1 MELFVQQLVN
11 GIALGSLYAIFA
23 MAFGLMFANLGL
35 LNVAFGSL
43 AIMGALVGHWTM
55 AEWGLSWPYALI
67 VGALAAA
74 VLTLGVDRV
83 AFQPL
88 RARGRMTLAPII
100 SSIALW
106 MMLDATFLHLTDARP
121 QSFPLAGLP
130 YWSLEVGPVVIPS
143 TQVLTIVG
151 AASILIV
158 LYLFLQR
165 SRFGMAMRA
174 SGWNERSAVIVG
186 VRPQTVIVVTT
197 LIAGAAAGVAGTLG
211 AMSANSI
218 TLGLGQALFLKGFA
232 AVIVGGY
239 GDIRGAALG
248 GILLGVAEVMTS
260 QYISNSF
267 RDVVAMSLLILVL
280 VFRPQGILGTREA
293 PVRA

>member
-23 MAFGLMFANLGL
+23 MGFGLMFANLGL

-43 AIMGALVGHWTM
+43 AILGALSGHWAM
-55 AEWGLSWPYALI
+55 SAWGLSWLPTLM
-67 VGALAAA
+67 VGALGAAA
-74 VLTLGVDRV
+74 LTLAVDRV

-106 MMLDATFLHLTDARP
+106 MILDATFLHLTDARP
-121 QSFPLAGLP
+121 QSFPLDGLP
-130 YWSLEVGPVVIPS
+130 TWSLTLGPAVIPA
-143 TQVLTIVG
+143 TQVLTVL
-151 AASILIV
+151 AAAVILTT

-186 VRPQTVIVVTT
+186 VRPQNVIIVTT
-197 LIAGAAAGVAGTLG
+197 LIAGGVAGVAGTLG

-248 GILLGVAEVMTS
+248 GVLLGVAEVMS
-260 QYISNSF
+260 GQYISNSF